1 MPRWPAAAVCKDEYT
16 AAFFRLVA
24 HPSRRVLRRLA
35 CNPRTPLMWKGKNQ
49 GAGRGLEFH
58 QDQISTGGWPLRKHS
73 RDSGKRPIPGQL
85 LSTHTHAHIGVGMA
99 LGAAM
104 RTAIAS
110 I

>member
-1 MPRWPAAAVCKDEYT
+1 MVGVDPIPESPKSRD
-16 AAFFRLVA
+16 
-24 HPSRRVLRRLA
+24 HPSLHQSLQLV
-35 CNPRTPLMWKGKNQ
+35 WKGKNQ
-49 GAGRGLEFH
+49 GSGRGLEFH

-104 RTAIAS
+104 RSAIAS